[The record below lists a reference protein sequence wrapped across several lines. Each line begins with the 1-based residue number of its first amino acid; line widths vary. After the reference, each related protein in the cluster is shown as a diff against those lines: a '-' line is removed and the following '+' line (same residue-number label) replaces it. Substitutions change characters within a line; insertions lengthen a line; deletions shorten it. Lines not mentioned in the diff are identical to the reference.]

1 MFSDLW
7 SDVCQQNETGTL
19 NLASSSGQ
27 IQLVNNTNDWW
38 FERV

>member
-7 SDVCQQNETGTL
+7 RDVCQQNETRTL
-19 NLASSSGQ
+19 NLASSIGQ
-27 IQLVNNTNDWW
+27 IKLVNNTNDWW